1 MVSIKL
7 VNISNYALKNISLN
21 IPGNSVHVV
30 VGPNGA
36 GKTTLLKVI
45 AGLVD
50 YSGNVLFDDEPVDHL
65 PPWKRCVG
73 YLPQTTAL
81 FPHMTVLENVLF
93 GLRARGIKGSRALS
107 TAKYYLELLGVYELR
122 DKYPLMLSGGE
133 QKKVALAR
141 ALAINPRVLLLDEPF
156 TGIHYDYRIQLRDII
171 RRIHEHEDLT
181 IIIVTHDLDE
191 AIELGNHYSI
201 LINGWLKYSGNLGGF
216 LETIKE
222 NLHYI
227 NAYYCVVTS
236 IDHDTGL
243 AKVNC
248 NNITLTVPLSEKP
261 VKVGDKVLVT
271 IPSDKV
277 VPYISGKCY
286 PRVNCFNGKVVEV
299 EKWGNSLS
307 LIKVDIADIKVN
319 IITNTHVSIGKYI
332 SVKLPIKDLRI
343 HVLVR

>member
-7 VNISNYALKNISLN
+7 VNVSNYALNNVSLN
-21 IPGNSVHVV
+21 ISSRSIHVV

-50 YSGNVLFDDEPVDHL
+50 YSGNVLFDNEPVDHL
-65 PPWKRCVG
+65 PPWERHVG

-93 GLRARGIKGSRALS
+93 GLRARGIKGSKALS
-107 TAKYYLELLGVYELR
+107 TAKYYLELLGIYELR
-122 DKYPLMLSGGE
+122 NRYPLTLSGGE

-156 TGIHYDYRIQLRDII
+156 TGIHYDYRIQLRDLI
-171 RRIHEHEDLT
+171 RRIHRCEDLT

-191 AIELGNHYSI
+191 AIELGSHYSI
-201 LINGWLKYSGNLGGF
+201 LINGQLRHSGNLGGF

-222 NLHYI
+222 NLHYV
-227 NAYYCVVTS
+227 NAYYCVVTD
-236 IDHDTGL
+236 IDYDTGL

-248 NNITLTVPLSEKP
+248 NDVVLTVPLSEKP
-261 VKVGDKVLVT
+261 VKVGDEVLVT
-271 IPSDKV
+271 IPSDRAV
-277 VPYISGKCY
+277 LYISGECY
-286 PRVNCFNGKVVEV
+286 PRVNCLSGKIVEV
-299 EKWGNSLS
+299 ERWSNSSSLVKVSLNGVYVNVVTSACVGVGNE
-307 LIKVDIADIKVN
+307 VR
-319 IITNTHVSIGKYI
+319 
-332 SVKLPIKDLRI
+332 VKLPIKYLR
-343 HVLVR
+343 VYSLQ